1 MKFIILL
8 HLIFDITFIS
18 YIIYKHWPF
27 YIIVNKTFW
36 CEKAY
41 SFTIMK
47 YVYRG
52 KSYTY
57 SKGLLT
63 INFKNFK
70 KLEVWD
76 NKMFDT
82 GEYKKYKK

>member
-1 MKFIILL
+1 MSILILISLLCNIAIIGY
-8 HLIFDITFIS
+8 FV
-18 YIIYKHWPF
+18 YKYWPF
-27 YIIVNKTFW
+27 YIEVNKTFW
-36 CEKAY
+36 CGKAY

-57 SKGLLT
+57 SKDLLT

-76 NKMFDT
+76 NKMFQT
-82 GEYKKYKK
+82 GEYKKI